1 MLFNYPSFINKN
13 EQSESRLLFNS
24 IRMDLQTNIKEIW
37 YDINFGTNI
46 RGLIKKGI
54 NALVVAEIQNS
65 IEDVVKTYFKDDIQL
80 NYLDAWQ
87 DNNKIKVNLTY
98 TELKTGKKNTIKTE
112 ETFVNTDVSLY

>member
-24 IRMDLQTNIKEIW
+24 IRMALQTNIREIW

-46 RGLIKKGI
+46 RGLVKKGI

-65 IEDVVKTYFKDDIQL
+65 IEDVVKTYFKDNIQL